1 MALSPQPARPLT
13 SREIANLLGALAAGF
28 VINSDPQ
35 DVMDAFKHITKFETE
50 YITVWKAMHEAAK
63 LKKV

>member
-1 MALSPQPARPLT
+1 LT
-13 SREIANLLGALAAGF
+13 SREIASLLGALASGF

-35 DVMDAFKHITKFETE
+35 AVMDAFKHITEFDTE
-50 YITVWKAMHEAAK
+50 YMAVWKAMHEAAK